1 MPTRSYYFPRDF
13 SHIREILL
21 AEDEF
26 AFDGDSAL
34 FLSDVVAPIPTTGI
48 FSIILGISPK
58 IIFSIRSR
66 IRQNYRTF
74 EIKKKNGKPRRIE
87 SPRTYLKVIQ
97 WWILDNILSRVA
109 ISDHAFGFVKDR
121 NPYKNAKCH
130 LGMNHI
136 LNVDI
141 EDFFPSI
148 KKSTVER
155 IFVEIGYPKEV
166 SEQFADLC
174 CFEDRLPQG
183 APTSPALANLA
194 CLKLDAILSEFSRR
208 NNLTYSRYAD
218 DLTFSSTKFINFKIL
233 DEIKSIISNFGFKLN
248 KSKTRFSGRGNQ
260 MEVTGIVVNELLQ
273 PSRTWRKRTR
283 ATLHKLNE
291 KPRFI
296 RADLNYLYGI
306 IAMRGTFES
315 SVQVQTLSNE
325 ALKIAALRRNEV
337 IGIGENPKL
346 PNELTLR
353 QAEALIHLTGSRS
366 NAEIAVIL
374 ETSEDAI
381 KKRLQISFQ
390 KIGVSN
396 RNDAKRWSDKN
407 L

>member
-1 MPTRSYYFPRDF
+1 MPTRSYYFPKDF
-13 SHIREILL
+13 SHIREILR

-26 AFDGDSAL
+26 ASDKDLAL
-34 FLSDVVAPIPTTGI
+34 FQSDVIAPIPTTGI

-66 IRQNYRTF
+66 IKQNYRVF
-74 EIKKKNGKPRRIE
+74 EIKKKNGKPRKIE

-109 ISDHAFGFVKDR
+109 ISDHAFGFAKDR

-148 KKSTVER
+148 KKSTVEQVF
-155 IFVEIGYPKEV
+155 IELGYPKDV

-183 APTSPALANLA
+183 APTSPALANLV
-194 CLKLDAILSEFSRR
+194 CIRLDTVFAEFSAR
-208 NNLTYSRYAD
+208 NNLNYSRYAD
-218 DLTFSSTKFINFKIL
+218 DLTFSSINFISDKIL
-233 DEIKSIISNFGFKLN
+233 IEIKSIITGFGFKLN

-260 MEVTGIVVNELLQ
+260 MEVTGIIVNEILQ

-283 ATLHKLNE
+283 ATLHQINK
-291 KPRFI
+291 KSRFV
-296 RADLNYLYGI
+296 RADLNYLHGI
-306 IAMRGTFES
+306 AAMRGTFES
-315 SVQVQTLSNE
+315 SVQVQSLSQE
-325 ALKIAALRRNEV
+325 SMKIIELRRSEV

-346 PNELTLR
+346 PNDLTLR
-353 QAEALIHLTGSRS
+353 QAEALMHLTNSRS
-366 NAEIAVIL
+366 NAEIALIL

-381 KKRLQISFQ
+381 KKRLQIAFE
-390 KIGVSN
+390 KVGVTN